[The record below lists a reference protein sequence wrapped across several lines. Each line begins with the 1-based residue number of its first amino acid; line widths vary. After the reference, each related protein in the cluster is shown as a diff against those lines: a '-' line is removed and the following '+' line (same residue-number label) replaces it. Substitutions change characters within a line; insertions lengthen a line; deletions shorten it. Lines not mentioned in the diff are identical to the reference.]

1 MRFLINDKS
10 ENGKVANFKPHMQHS
25 KQINS
30 IWTWERN
37 FHVRNALDAATSK
50 CSSRKWKN
58 ETFKKIQDL
67 DEVMNRVTGHMC
79 LQL

>member
-30 IWTWERN
+30 ILTWEQY

-58 ETFKKIQDL
+58 EAFKNIKT
-67 DEVMNRVTGHMC
+67 VPSRFG
-79 LQL
+79 